1 MVPIYVRG
9 VCFNEYQYYL
19 IIKENLKE
27 GWGYDEA
34 CQVGDV
40 NSITARAQKFGDKFF
55 NLCNHGKEPLQAL
68 DEAFGEVAKVAL
80 QEVQK

>member
-1 MVPIYVRG
+1 MAIVLGMVLSKV
-9 VCFNEYQYYL
+9 EAKE
-19 IIKENLKE
+19 IISENLSK
-27 GWGYDEA
+27 GYCYDEA

-40 NSITARAQKFGDKFF
+40 NNITDRAQKLGDKFF
-55 NLCNHGKEPLQAL
+55 DLCNRGKEPLQAL